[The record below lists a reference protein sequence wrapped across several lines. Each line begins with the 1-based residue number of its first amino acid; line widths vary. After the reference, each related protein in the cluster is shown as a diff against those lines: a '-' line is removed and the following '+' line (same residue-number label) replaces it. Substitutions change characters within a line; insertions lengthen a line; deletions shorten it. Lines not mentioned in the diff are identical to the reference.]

1 MSLPQQSKY
10 DHNFVSQDEIDS
22 LLKGSDE
29 FAFPD
34 GDDPL
39 GDIADFI
46 NTDEIDRL
54 LGDDEPDDAPDP
66 YSEDEMTEEPLP
78 EDEGNEDEELS
89 MISMDDIQ
97 RVLSEDDRKEPEEA
111 PLEDLNLN
119 LEEIEDAG
127 GEESSEGESDLISQD
142 DIDRLLKSSGVQSDD
157 APAEVDEGFQIS
169 REEIDTILTDS
180 TEESSEKREEE
191 ILRKESSAAGAAE
204 AQGQAQVP
212 GEDDLPL
219 ETPRSKKKLILI
231 AVGFLLLFV
240 CGGGA
245 GWFFLMGGGDDV
257 PSGEAVPGAAEELG
271 GVLETGV
278 PSEPQVVSRLDNFL
292 IPAPQGNDYAFV
304 SMNVVLTI
312 RGVKKDPLKGYE
324 TFCRKRIYDE
334 MAAKLATLSGE
345 KPVERELRELVRKT
359 TGAILTEGVI
369 DEVVLEDYRLM

>member
-10 DHNFVSQDEIDS
+10 DHNFVSQDQIDS

-34 GDDPL
+34 GKDPL

-54 LGDDEPDDAPDP
+54 LGDDDPDDAPDP

-78 EDEGNEDEELS
+78 EDDGFEDEELS

-97 RVLSEDDRKEPEEA
+97 RVLSEGDPEAPEEA
-111 PLEDLNLN
+111 PLDDLNLN
-119 LEEIEDAG
+119 LEEIEDIAG
-127 GEESSEGESDLISQD
+127 EDSSEGESDLISQD

-157 APAEVDEGFQIS
+157 VTAEVDEGFQIS
-169 REEIDTILTDS
+169 REEIDTILTDT
-180 TEESSEKREEE
+180 TEDSPEARDEE
-191 ILRKESSAAGAAE
+191 ILRKDSPAE
-204 AQGQAQVP
+204 AKEQSQEA
-212 GEDDLPL
+212 GEEELPP
-219 ETPRSKKKLILI
+219 EVPRSKKKLFLI
-231 AVGFLLLFV
+231 AAGFLLLFI

-245 GWFFLMGGGDDV
+245 GWFYLMRGVDDL
-257 PSGEAVPGAAEELG
+257 PSGETIPGIEEGVGGTPAPGVPG
-271 GVLETGV
+271 
-278 PSEPQVVSRLDNFL
+278 EPQVVSRLDHFL
-292 IPAPQGNDYAFV
+292 IPAPQGSDYAFV
-304 SMNVVLTI
+304 SMSVVLTI

-334 MAAKLATLSGE
+334 MAAKLSTLSGE

-359 TGAILTEGVI
+359 AGAILTEGVI
-369 DEVVLEDYRLM
+369 DEVVLEGYRLM

>member
-22 LLKGSDE
+22 LLKGSEE

-34 GDDPL
+34 GEDPL

-78 EDEGNEDEELS
+78 EDEGFEDEELS

-97 RVLSEDDRKEPEEA
+97 RVLSEDDREEPEET

-119 LEEIEDAG
+119 LEEVGGAG

-157 APAEVDEGFQIS
+157 ASAEVDEGFQIS

-180 TEESSEKREEE
+180 TEASSETRDEE
-191 ILRKESSAAGAAE
+191 ILRKGSPAAE
-204 AQGQAQVP
+204 EERAQDP
-212 GEDDLPL
+212 GEDELPL

-231 AVGFLLLFV
+231 AAGFLLLFI

-245 GWFFLMGGGDDV
+245 GWFFLMRGGGDV
-257 PSGEAVPGAAEELG
+257 PSGETIPSAAEELG
-271 GVLETGV
+271 GLVETGV
-278 PSEPQVVSRLDNFL
+278 PSEPQVVSRLENFL

-334 MAAKLATLSGE
+334 MAAKLSTLSGE

-359 TGAILTEGVI
+359 AGSILTEGVI